1 MKKILLGALI
11 GFVVAGLLGAGTLI
25 FAQERQA
32 PAGPL
37 VVIGGLKLQE
47 GADAEG
53 AEKLLKEQLIPA
65 MNKVNGLE
73 MKVLKRMMPQQ
84 RGQTQDSGAYD
95 YVMLAEIES
104 LGVFMQLLRSE
115 EDAGLSAF
123 GDMMK
128 KYAGKPYINAYTI
141 LAKTEEKS
149 GEIPH

>member
-11 GFVVAGLLGAGTLI
+11 GFIVAGLLSAGTIL
-25 FAQERQA
+25 FAQERQT

-53 AEKLLKEQLIPA
+53 AEKLFREQLIPA
-65 MNKVNGLE
+65 MNNVNGLE

-84 RGQTQDSGAYD
+84 RGQTADSGAYD

-104 LGVFMQLLRSE
+104 LGVFMQLLKSQ
-115 EDAGLSAF
+115 DSGISAF

-128 KYAGKPYINAYTI
+128 KYAGKPYINAYAI
-141 LAKTEEKS
+141 LARTEEESK
-149 GEIPH
+149 

>member
-11 GFVVAGLLGAGTLI
+11 GFIVAGLLSAGTIL
-25 FAQERQA
+25 FAQERQT

-53 AEKLLKEQLIPA
+53 AEKLFKDQLIPA
-65 MNKVNGLE
+65 MNNVNGLE
-73 MKVLKRMMPQQ
+73 MKVLKRMMPQRQ
-84 RGQTQDSGAYD
+84 RGQTADSGAYD

-104 LGVFMQLLRSE
+104 LGVFMQLLKSQ
-115 EDAGLSAF
+115 DSGISAF

-141 LAKTEEKS
+141 LARTEEES
-149 GEIPH
+149 E